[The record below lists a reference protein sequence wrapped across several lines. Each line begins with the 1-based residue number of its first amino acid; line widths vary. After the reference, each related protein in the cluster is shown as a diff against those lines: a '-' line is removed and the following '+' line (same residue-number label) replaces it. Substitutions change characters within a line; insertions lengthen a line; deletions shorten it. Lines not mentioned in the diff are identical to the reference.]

1 MSAVKKSARG
11 FTLLELLVVIVLM
24 VAVVS
29 VVSVNIVAG
38 LDSSRVKTSA
48 RQLATVLRAARAE
61 ALGSGLEAGIV
72 LGRQVPEDANLE
84 YGDFAMAARDAI
96 GARRSYTIL
105 PAGEWVTL
113 PGGMSLSVSPG
124 GGGGGGGGG
133 GAAQGALVPPGSLM
147 FYPDG
152 SSSGGRLEV
161 QAGEDRLII
170 DVDWLTGEVKFDAS
184 SG

>member
-124 GGGGGGGGG
+124 GGGGGG
-133 GAAQGALVPPGSLM
+133 AAQGALVPPGSLM

>member
-124 GGGGGGGGG
+124 GGGGG
-133 GAAQGALVPPGSLM
+133 AAQGALVPPGSLM